1 MSPRM
6 SMNVSR
12 DSPQLSK
19 KCLFVCQERLFF
31 SYFAILLS
39 KIMLGIVGMDSNR
52 QFNVLLSVLGEK
64 IPLRLFLLGSKLFC
78 SRTYFMGEVTVVET
92 N

>member
-78 SRTYFMGEVTVVET
+78 SRT
-92 N
+92 